1 MGKQQN
7 NINIS
12 NIWEMYEP
20 GYPEYETGVPQTSG
34 IARLFATQGEQHIKF
49 ATPDINYEF

>member
-1 MGKQQN
+1 
-7 NINIS
+7 
-12 NIWEMYEP
+12 MYEP